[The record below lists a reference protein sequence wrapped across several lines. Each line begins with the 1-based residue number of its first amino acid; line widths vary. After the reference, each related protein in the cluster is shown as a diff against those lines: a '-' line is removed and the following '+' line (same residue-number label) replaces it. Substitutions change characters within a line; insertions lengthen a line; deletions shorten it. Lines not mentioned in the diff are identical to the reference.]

1 VSEIPVLVVDDH
13 DIVRASI
20 QRVLSDALQIA
31 IVGEANSGAQA
42 LEIAPLCNPSVILLD
57 LKMPAMDG
65 LRTAKELLIQNPE
78 YKILIVSICL
88 DEMLLPKLFQEGI
101 CGYCSK
107 SSSAEEMVRAIK
119 IVQEGKR
126 YLSPEFAKQ
135 LNMQIAGTEDFF
147 AFDLLSEREF
157 QVVLMII
164 AGQTIPEISQQLN
177 INRKTIN
184 SYRSRSFQKLNVHND
199 VELTLLAARQGLL
212 ERLELS

>member
-1 VSEIPVLVVDDH
+1 MSEIPVLVVDDH

-42 LEIAPLCNPSVILLD
+42 LEIAPLCNPGVILLD

-65 LRTAKELLIQNPE
+65 LRTAKELLKQNPE

-135 LNMQIAGTEDFF
+135 LNMQVAGTEDFF

-212 ERLELS
+212 EHLELS

>member
-1 VSEIPVLVVDDH
+1 MSEIPVLVVDDH